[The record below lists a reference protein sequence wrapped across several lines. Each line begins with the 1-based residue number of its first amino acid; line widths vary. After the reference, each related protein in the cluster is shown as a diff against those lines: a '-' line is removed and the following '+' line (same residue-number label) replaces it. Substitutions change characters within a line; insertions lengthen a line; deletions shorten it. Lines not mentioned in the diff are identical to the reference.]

1 MKKTQLFSVLAAG
14 TVLLGVSH
22 PAWALFGDDEARKA
36 ILDLRERME
45 VVQNGQM
52 LLQGQI
58 DQLREQNAQLIGRIE
73 QLTNDLVVQQ
83 RSMKD
88 LYGDLNTRIA
98 VFEPAAAKLDGKD
111 ITVSPEEKRLYDLGV
126 KLFTQEKYVQA
137 AETMS
142 VLAMLYPESPYAA
155 SAVYWQGNA
164 RYAAGDLNE
173 TVQVMNRLSTDFPDS
188 VRVPEGELTKAAA
201 LTGLNKRTDAIN
213 TLKAIV
219 KNYPDTETAKLAQE
233 RLKALETKRQQ
244 PKKKQAAK

>member
-1 MKKTQLFSVLAAG
+1 MKKTQLFSVLAAA

-58 DQLREQNAQLIGRIE
+58 DQLKEQNAQLIGRIE

-88 LYGDLNTRIA
+88 LYGDLNTRLA
-98 VFEPAAAKLDGKD
+98 VFEPVDVKLDGKD
-111 ITVSPEEKRLYDLGV
+111 ISVTPQEKRLYDLGV
-126 KLFTQEKYVQA
+126 KLFTQEKYAQA
-137 AETMS
+137 AETMAT
-142 VLAMLYPESPYAA
+142 LFALYPESAYAA
-155 SAVYWQGNA
+155 SAMYWQGNA
-164 RYAAGDLNE
+164 RYAAGDLTE
-173 TVQVMNRLSTDFPDS
+173 TVKVMDRLIGEYPDS
-188 VRVPEGELTKAAA
+188 VRLPDAQLTKAAA
-201 LTGLNKRTDAIN
+201 LTGLNKRSEAIN

-219 KNYPDTETAKLAQE
+219 KSYPGTETAKLAQQ
-233 RLKALETKRQQ
+233 RLKALESKRQ
-244 PKKKQAAK
+244 PAKKK